1 MSKKK
6 IPALKINPASVSFS
20 KTQAWNTLQTGL
32 QEIHSFSNS
41 QLSFEELYRA
51 SYNLVLNKHGN
62 WLYTQVENNL
72 KQELLKVKAGDT
84 IEILKIWDEY
94 TLKLSLIRDI
104 LMYLDRSFV
113 PHAKLPLVYDMGQGL
128 FKEIIL
134 LDTQTANILVAFFLE
149 NVEQDRL
156 GRKVE
161 YPTLKKITEMYFSYI
176 DQDSNTYFTVLEGKF
191 LENSR
196 LFYRNEADSLL
207 QEGVSTYLNR
217 VMGRM
222 EEERKRMLLYMK
234 NDSLEKVLIIIDQEM
249 LIEQMDWIINVIKI
263 HFNES
268 QVLDWE
274 QWLKQSL
281 KRI

>member
-32 QEIHSFSNS
+32 QEIHSCSNS

-62 WLYTQVENNL
+62 WLYSQVENSL
-72 KQELLKVKAGDT
+72 KQELCKVNAVET
-84 IEILKIWDEY
+84 RAILQIWEDF

-113 PHAKLPLVYDMGQGL
+113 PHAKLPPIYDMGQAL

-134 LDTQTANILVAFFLE
+134 LDSQITRILVTFFLE
-149 NVEQDRL
+149 NVEQDRI
-156 GRKVE
+156 GRE
-161 YPTLKKITEMYFSYI
+161 IDSLTLKKITEMYNSYI

-191 LENSR
+191 LESSR

-207 QEGVSTYLNR
+207 QEGVATYLKR

-222 EEERKRMLLYMK
+222 EGEKQRMSQYMK
-234 NDSLEKVLIIIDQEM
+234 MDSLEKVLEIIDQEM
-249 LIEQMDWIINVIKI
+249 LVKQMDWIINVFFLK
-263 HFNES
+263 FNES
-268 QVLDWE
+268 QVLGWD
-274 QWLKQSL
+274 
-281 KRI
+281 